1 MKVNLSVQEKQ
12 RQNLLEQLLLLLIFN
27 WLVTAIFVVVCTW
40 FCPKLLSCSV
50 SCQILPKREKSKR
63 RQTTYPLRKQISE
76 NFINSYLVFKKTPLH
91 CHNTPPI
98 VYVISY
104 QVLAESCCLL
114 SSNNLGLQPRVKL
127 NRIYRLAMFLLRCS
141 GLEIRRQNSDSP
153 SECFDYSQTQNLC
166 VSGSSFMCIICY
178 PLQSATI
185 YLPFFFPLP

>member
-1 MKVNLSVQEKQ
+1 M
-12 RQNLLEQLLLLLIFN
+12 
-27 WLVTAIFVVVCTW
+27 VVWTW

-50 SCQILPKREKSKR
+50 SCQILPKREKSKS

-76 NFINSYLVFKKTPLH
+76 NLMNSYLVFKKTPLH

-98 VYVISY
+98 VYVISNP
-104 QVLAESCCLL
+104 VLAESCCLL

-127 NRIYRLAMFLLRCS
+127 NRIYRLAMFLLKCS
-141 GLEIRRQNSDSP
+141 GLEIRRQNSGSP
-153 SECFDYSQTQNLC
+153 SGCFDYSQTQNLC

-185 YLPFFFPLP
+185 YLPFFSPAIVF